1 MNPFTMAVIV
11 VAACE
16 QALGSCFNIRGISL
30 QMTLATRRSLPPH
43 QYPLPRCQKGR
54 NHRNGRD
61 AVLDQES
68 VEKLYALASGCPP
81 FNGVHSLN
89 LFTDKP
95 KMYDTVTPPN
105 YMKSTIASKSQ
116 LYHVIQ

>member
-1 MNPFTMAVIV
+1 MNKF
-11 VAACE
+11 
-16 QALGSCFNIRGISL
+16 LGHVSDTHYLITDEIGDKAIITSTSISF
-30 QMTLATRRSLPPH
+30 
-43 QYPLPRCQKGR
+43 PRCQKGR
-54 NHRNGRD
+54 NHRNGRNG
-61 AVLDQES
+61 VLDQEI

-105 YMKSTIASKSQ
+105 YMKSTIASKSRS
-116 LYHVIQ
+116 YHVVQ